1 MRNVRATARKHDLWT
16 LPGLGFAGSFCVLA
30 ALGGAAP
37 TLAQP
42 DASSG
47 EERRL
52 VAESVEVLLA
62 TRSQQGI
69 VEQLAATESLLEEA
83 IQRNG
88 EARYHAKT
96 VFALPLD
103 GGELLDLANQHNARV
118 LQVETKI
125 ATGGGG
131 EVYTAWFG
139 GLGLYEGTL
148 DEQLRFFEDHLG
160 ETWRRISERRRLRS
174 ASPLPKDPL
183 RFYAIEW
190 IVPARELLGAMRDG
204 SAAAVALVGEGSALE
219 DALERAPK
227 RSLDSH
233 GFHGRPVAA
242 TPQLGGDLPKTGGG
256 QEIGGLH
263 KMGVVA
269 PCGGAGSNENCP
281 PDATWLPSSS
291 FGLGSNSD
299 FSSVVVNRTGA
310 QTFTE
315 GDFLTEVRW
324 APVVPPARRINTAAF
339 VDTAALHCDPD
350 IDIGDLSAPCDR
362 DDVDAIFVPGATFES
377 EGLVPNATCLL
388 PLRTGTSVDQTAGC
402 FLPTFGFTNLPSAY
416 LDTTVADARTPLNA
430 AIGTIAPDRILEGF
444 TYETYV
450 YFWAFGTQ
458 IVLGQK
464 AKHIGQIG
472 TDSFLCPLPSQFCT
486 FSVDTTKL
494 DEAIYLPLIF

>member
-1 MRNVRATARKHDLWT
+1 MRNVRATVWKHAPSSWSGPRL
-16 LPGLGFAGSFCVLA
+16 AGSLCLLA
-30 ALGGAAP
+30 ALGWTAPILGQADAA
-37 TLAQP
+37 AVE
-42 DASSG
+42 DRG
-47 EERRL
+47 L

-69 VEQLAATESLLEEA
+69 IEQLAATESRLEEA
-83 IQRNG
+83 IQRNS

-96 VFALPLD
+96 VFAAPLD
-103 GGELLDLANQHNARV
+103 SGQLVDLATLRKARV
-118 LQVETKI
+118 LQVETKV
-125 ATGGGG
+125 ATGVGQ

-148 DEQLRFFEDHLG
+148 SEQLRFFEDHLG
-160 ETWRRISERRRLRS
+160 ETWRRLAERRRLRT
-174 ASPLPKDPL
+174 ATPLPKRPL
-183 RFYAIEW
+183 RFFAVEW
-190 IVPARELLGAMRDG
+190 VLPARDLLGAMRDG
-204 SAAAVALVGEGSALE
+204 SAAAVALVGEGETLE
-219 DALERAPK
+219 DSLERAPK
-227 RSLDSH
+227 RALDSH
-233 GFHGRPVAA
+233 GLHGRPVAA
-242 TPQLGGDLPKTGGG
+242 TPELEGGA

-269 PCGGAGSNENCP
+269 PCGGPGSSENCP

-291 FGLGSNSD
+291 FGLGAGSD
-299 FSSVVVNRTGA
+299 FSSVVVNRAGV

-315 GDFLTEVRW
+315 GDFLTQVRW

-339 VDTAALHCDPD
+339 VDTAAVHCDPD
-350 IDIGDLSAPCDR
+350 IDLGDLSAPCDR
-362 DDVDAIFVPGATFES
+362 DDLDAVFVPGATFES

-388 PLRTGTSVDQTAGC
+388 PVRTGTSVDQTAGC

-416 LDTTVADARTPLNA
+416 LDTTVADSRTPLNA
-430 AIGTIAPDRILEGF
+430 AIGTVAPDRILEGF
-444 TYETYV
+444 AYETYV

-494 DEAIYLPLIF
+494 DEAIYLPVVF